1 MNRAKTFTFSVL
13 PTAPHAFAPAAR
25 PAAVWGPEVRRIL
38 CVRLDNLGDVLMT
51 TPAMRALRE
60 AGPGRQLTLL
70 ASSAGAQMAPYLPD
84 VDEVIRYNA
93 PWVSGQAEPSA
104 QTDLQMRRALEA
116 GRFDAAVIFTV
127 YSQNPLPAALMC
139 YLAGIP
145 RRLAWCRENPYHLL
159 TDWAQEKEPQHHV
172 RHEVERQLA
181 LVEHVGATA
190 ATTATTGDMRMR
202 FAVADEDR
210 HALDALLATHGVR
223 AGTPCVVL
231 HAGASSAS
239 RRYPPERFGEVASHI
254 AAQLRCP
261 VLLTGGVEERETV
274 QRVASATRA
283 SVRRYLC
290 DLSGLLT
297 LGQLAALLERAA
309 VLVSNNTG
317 PVHIAAAL
325 GTPVVDL
332 YALTNPQHTPWQ
344 TPSRV
349 LFHDVACRWC
359 YRSVCPEGHHACLL
373 GVPAAEVAEAALQL
387 AAPRLSPPSPP
398 SPPSLASAARP
409 APRDTTGP
417 LPVKATRWPGEA
429 AVLARFPKTS

>member
-1 MNRAKTFTFSVL
+1 MNRAKTFMFSAL
-13 PTAPHAFAPAAR
+13 PTTPHAFAPAAR

-60 AGPGRQLTLL
+60 AAPGRQLTLL

-84 VDEVIRYNA
+84 VDEVIRYDA

-104 QTDLQMRRALEA
+104 QTDLHMRRALEA

-159 TDWAQEKEPQHHV
+159 TDWVQEKEPQQHV
-172 RHEVERQLA
+172 RHEVARQLA
-181 LVEHVGATA
+181 LVEHVGAT
-190 ATTATTGDMRMR
+190 TPDTRMR

-210 HALDALLATHGVR
+210 HTLDALLATHGVR
-223 AGTPCVVL
+223 ADTPYVVL

-261 VLLTGGVEERETV
+261 VLLTGGLEERETV
-274 QRVASATRA
+274 QRVTSATRA
-283 SVRRYLC
+283 SMRRYLC

-349 LFHDVACRWC
+349 LFHDVDCRWC

-398 SPPSLASAARP
+398 SAARP
-409 APRDTTGP
+409 APRGTAGP
-417 LPVKATRWPGEA
+417 LPVKTSRWPGEA
-429 AVLARFPKTS
+429 AVLARLPKTS

>member
-1 MNRAKTFTFSVL
+1 MNHGKTFTFSVL

-60 AGPGRQLTLL
+60 AAPGRRLTLL

-84 VDEVIRYNA
+84 VDEVIRYDA
-93 PWVSGQAEPSA
+93 PWVSGQAEPA
-104 QTDLQMRRALEA
+104 VQTDLHMRRALEA

-159 TDWAQEKEPQHHV
+159 TDWAQEKEPQQHV

-181 LVEHVGATA
+181 LVEHVGAT
-190 ATTATTGDMRMR
+190 TADTRMR

-210 HALDALLATHGVR
+210 HTLDALLATHGVR
-223 AGTPCVVL
+223 PGTPCVVL

-261 VLLTGGVEERETV
+261 VLLTGGPEERETV

-359 YRSVCPEGHHACLL
+359 YRSVCPERHHACLL

-387 AAPRLSPPSPP
+387 AGLRISPAA
-398 SPPSLASAARP
+398 ASRPTSRP
-409 APRDTTGP
+409 APRDAAGP
-417 LPVKATRWPGEA
+417 LPVKTTRWPGEA